1 MPIDELSKRRRLPRL
16 GKIRLGIKEKTTV
29 PCKCKGKNPDKKP
42 MLTCRVCEGTG
53 YVFRPKEVDYFVCPP
68 EVQAIYGEKPKELPI
83 MFPVENEE
91 VFFQQWYMRYGYG
104 VLKCIGDGINA
115 RTWDEEKNGFRTI
128 PCPCEQLEDKRCMR
142 QALLQFL
149 LYEVPG
155 AGVWQINTGSKNSI
169 VDINSGID
177 YIRSLCERIRMIP
190 LVLKREEMT
199 ASRTEK
205 GRLKSSTHHTLKLDL
220 ANTSLKQL
228 LEYAQVRPSRIL
240 LPSPDLEEDEQ
251 FYPPGGWTKEEEEAT
266 EVREA
271 PSKKA
276 ESLVLEK
283 EKKAFEETELKVLRR
298 DLEILKEKFEEYG
311 VALSA
316 EEMRRIKNLKTVN
329 DHKLVIAD
337 LNNKLE
343 KEMPGDPGSA
353 EGQLFKEK

>member
-1 MPIDELSKRRRLPRL
+1 MPINELSKRRRLPRL
-16 GKIRLGIKEKTTV
+16 GKIRLGIKEKTSV
-29 PCKCKGKNPDKKP
+29 PCKCKEKNPEKKP
-42 MLTCRVCEGTG
+42 MLTCRICEGTG
-53 YVFRPKEVDYFVCPP
+53 YIFRPKEVDYFVCPP

-128 PCPCEQLEDKRCMR
+128 PCPCEQLEKKSCMR

-155 AGVWQINTGSKNSI
+155 AGVWQINTSSKNSI
-169 VDINSGID
+169 VDINSGIE

-205 GRLKSSTHHTLKLDL
+205 GKLKSSTHHTLKLDL

-240 LPSPDLEEDEQ
+240 LPSPDLEEDDQ
-251 FYPPGGWTKEEEEAT
+251 FYPPGGWQKEEEEVAKT
-266 EVREA
+266 EAKLSE
-271 PSKKA
+271 KA
-276 ESLVLEK
+276 ESPTPID

-298 DLEILKEKFEEYG
+298 DLDNLKEKYEEYG
-311 VALSA
+311 IALSTD
-316 EEMRRIKNLKTVN
+316 EMKRIKSLKTVN
-329 DHKLVIAD
+329 DYKLAITD

-343 KEMPGDPGSA
+343 KEMPRDPGGA
-353 EGQLFKEK
+353 EGQLFKGK

>member
-1 MPIDELSKRRRLPRL
+1 MPINELSKRRRLPRL
-16 GKIRLGIKEKTTV
+16 GKIRLGIKEKTSV
-29 PCKCKGKNPDKKP
+29 PCKCKEKNPDKKP
-42 MLTCRVCEGTG
+42 VLTCRICEGTG
-53 YVFRPKEVDYFVCPP
+53 YIFRPKEVDYFVCPP

-128 PCPCEQLEDKRCMR
+128 PCPCEQLENKRCMR

-155 AGVWQINTGSKNSI
+155 AGVWQINTSSKNSI
-169 VDINSGID
+169 IDINSGIE

-205 GRLKSSTHHTLKLDL
+205 GKLKSSTHHTLKLDL

-240 LPSPDLEEDEQ
+240 LPSPDLEEDDQ
-251 FYPPGGWTKEEEEAT
+251 FYPPGGWPKEEEEAA
-266 EVREA
+266 EA
-271 PSKKA
+271 EATPSEKA
-276 ESLVLEK
+276 ESPTPID
-283 EKKAFEETELKVLRR
+283 EKKAFEETEFKVLQR
-298 DLEILKEKFEEYG
+298 DLDNLKEKYEEYG
-311 VALSA
+311 IALSA
-316 EEMRRIKNLKTVN
+316 EEMKRIKSLKTVN
-329 DHKLVIAD
+329 DYKLAIDD

-343 KEMPGDPGSA
+343 KEMPGDSGGG
-353 EGQLFKEK
+353 EGQLFKGK